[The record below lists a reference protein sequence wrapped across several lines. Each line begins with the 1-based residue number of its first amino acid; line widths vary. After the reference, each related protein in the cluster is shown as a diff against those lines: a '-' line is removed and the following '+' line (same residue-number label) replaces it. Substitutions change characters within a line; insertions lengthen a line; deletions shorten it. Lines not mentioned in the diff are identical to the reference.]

1 MKFDLIFIILQFHAL
16 VLLVSMPEK
25 KVSKGLLYKREP
37 LSGPDSGLV
46 SNTQKWIVQGDAH
59 TNKGRDFMRNGTQVE
74 RSQVRETKRTALPFE
89 WQSQVLW

>member
-1 MKFDLIFIILQFHAL
+1 MCIFGFAKIRPFYAYVMKFDLIFIILQFHAL

-46 SNTQKWIVQGDAH
+46 SNTQK
-59 TNKGRDFMRNGTQVE
+59 
-74 RSQVRETKRTALPFE
+74 
-89 WQSQVLW
+89 

>member
-46 SNTQKWIVQGDAH
+46 SNTQK
-59 TNKGRDFMRNGTQVE
+59 
-74 RSQVRETKRTALPFE
+74 
-89 WQSQVLW
+89 